1 MGLFGGKDEDAL
13 RATGTPTSAR
23 VTYVDDTDKR
33 RNGGAEAKVKVRVQI
48 EEGSARG
55 RELAKTKWVPM
66 TAMPHVGDRVSVR
79 IDADDPDDWAWG
91 DIRMYQP
98 ASIGTTTMA
107 APAPYTPRRRRRPV
121 TGQVLPPGQQ
131 NIPGHH
137 PIAKMFGMEA
147 AFDMAQ
153 LPKMIQQA
161 MAQGNVTMMQQ
172 GNGGPMVYDARN
184 APQLRAQILNS
195 LKQFGVDVEAMQAS
209 GQIPPAAQMQMPGA
223 PPPRRPR
230 SRPRP
235 AT

>member
-1 MGLFGGKDEDAL
+1 MGLFGGKGEEDL

-33 RNGGAEAKVKVRVQI
+33 RAGGAEAKVKVWVQI

-107 APAPYTPRRRRRPV
+107 APAPSAAPAPAPV

-131 NIPGHH
+131 SIPGHH
-137 PIAKMFGMEA
+137 PIAQMFGMQS

-161 MAQGNVTMMQQ
+161 MAAGNVTMMQQ
-172 GNGGPMVYDARN
+172 PGGGPMVYDARN
-184 APQLRAQILNS
+184 VPQLRAQIL
-195 LKQFGVDVEAMQAS
+195 
-209 GQIPPAAQMQMPGA
+209 
-223 PPPRRPR
+223 
-230 SRPRP
+230 
-235 AT
+235 